1 MQSASVAAEHS
12 FQFEDAPTYLTG
24 VAAVASVVSIAASQL
39 LMGLA
44 ILALIS
50 TRTKLRVP
58 PIWVPLALF
67 FCGTL
72 LSEAASGHA
81 RAGWPQDKKFYVY
94 LMLFL
99 VVSAFRT
106 VAQVRWV
113 VMGWAAAASL
123 SSIWSLDQFARKYQA
138 AKAAHADFYT
148 YYVGGRIT
156 GFMSH
161 WMTFS
166 GEMMMA
172 LMMLGA
178 LVFFCRD
185 RRGIAWFVAAGAVVS
200 VGLLAAFTRS
210 MWLGAVGGAIYLIW
224 IWKRWMLFA
233 IPALA
238 GVLLLANPFAVRER
252 AVSAFEPHGDLDS
265 NEHRAVLRRVG
276 WEMIKAHPWLGVG
289 PEEVGPQFQQYIPPD
304 VPRPLPTGYYGH
316 LHNIYYHYAAER
328 GVPTMLALMWMLG
341 QALFDFA
348 RRVRRL
354 PPKAEERWVLHGAIA
369 AMIAVLIGGFYEVN
383 LGDSEVL
390 GMFLAVLGCGY
401 VVIMQRDLEENT
413 SAERGQV

>member
-12 FQFEDAPTYLTG
+12 FQFEHAPTYLTG
-24 VAAVASVVSIAASQL
+24 AAAVTSVVSIAASQL

-44 ILALIS
+44 IIALIT
-50 TRTKLRVP
+50 TRTKIRIP
-58 PIWVPLALF
+58 PVWLPLALF
-67 FCGTL
+67 FGGTL
-72 LSEAASGHA
+72 LSEAASGHF
-81 RAGWPQDKKFYVY
+81 RAGFPQDKKFYVY

-106 VAQVRWV
+106 VAQIRGV
-113 VMGWAAAASL
+113 VIGWAIAASL
-123 SSIWSLDQFARKYQA
+123 SSLWSLDQFARKYQA
-138 AKAAHADFYT
+138 AKAAHADFYVS
-148 YYVGGRIT
+148 YVGSRTT

-172 LMMLGA
+172 LMLLGA
-178 LVFFCRD
+178 LVFFGKD
-185 RRGIAWFVAAGAVVS
+185 PRGKAWLTAAGVVVS

-210 MWLGAVGGAIYLIW
+210 MWLGAVGGGVYLIW
-224 IWKRWMLFA
+224 IWKKWMLLA

-238 GVLLLANPFAVRER
+238 GALLVANPFAVRER
-252 AVSAFEPHGDLDS
+252 ALSAFEPHGDVDS

-289 PEEVGPQFQQYIPPD
+289 PEEVGPQFEQYIPPD

-354 PPKAEERWVLHGAIA
+354 PAGAEERWVLHGAIA
-369 AMIAVLIGGFYEVN
+369 VTIAVLIGGFYEVN

-390 GMFLAVLGCGY
+390 AMFLAVVGCGY
-401 VVIMQRDLEENT
+401 VAIMQRDQEEKAYT
-413 SAERGQV
+413 REGRA